1 MEIRQF
7 RVVLRA
13 KSYDSTTAF
22 YGQIL
27 GLRRIDE
34 WESGGVRG
42 ALFQAG
48 PGVIEVL
55 GRSAATQGSGRD
67 ELFDYQG
74 PHHEMTITLIV
85 PLRPEGLRGSPVPRA
100 QHPRRPQE
108 GRRRRHGLRDPR
120 PPTASRSRARR
131 PASLAGVVPSERR
144 GARSRRTANRGA
156 ERSAVIDATAPGL
169 TTPRALPFP
178 SLPSPLHFPALFGNF
193 LRPAGSSRRLWRV
206 RLGV

>member
-13 KSYDSTTAF
+13 KSYDRTTAF
-22 YGQIL
+22 YGEIL

-85 PLRPEGLRGSPVPRA
+85 PSAQKAYEDLQFRERNIPGGLKKDVDGAMVFET
-100 QHPRRPQE
+100 H
-108 GRRRRHGLRDPR
+108 DPDGIKV
-120 PPTASRSRARR
+120 ACKEAR
-131 PASLAGVVPSERR
+131 
-144 GARSRRTANRGA
+144 
-156 ERSAVIDATAPGL
+156 
-169 TTPRALPFP
+169 
-178 SLPSPLHFPALFGNF
+178 
-193 LRPAGSSRRLWRV
+193 
-206 RLGV
+206 